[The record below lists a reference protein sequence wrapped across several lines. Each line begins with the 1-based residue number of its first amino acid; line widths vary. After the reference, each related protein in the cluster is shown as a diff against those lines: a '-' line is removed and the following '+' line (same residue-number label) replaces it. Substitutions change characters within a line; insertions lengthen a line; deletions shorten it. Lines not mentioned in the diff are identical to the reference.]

1 MIAPNQFNITDYDF
15 ESDATMY
22 AADLPAFINRYHL
35 NPEHGLNLREIFGS
49 RTASDARYNYPRA
62 WYVQKLLSDDEQKL
76 PTDQDLPFICH
87 PKRKL
92 AIEDIKQAMSM
103 HFQHTD
109 FDPYGQG
116 CANDQH
122 KYRPIALNRNLE
134 IHMLQIRNH
143 VPASIAGVHWLAF
156 GPNTFNAVVPFYAN
170 VEDTPAPY
178 KNTTSDFDPQNMY
191 WLTHTLAALGDQNYQ
206 RYEMMEENFE
216 QTVMAACR
224 QLQSQT
230 DAHVQTVDE
239 VSAELT
245 QVNEQM
251 AQVSLTESTKLLGR
265 MVKEAFK
272 HEKLQY

>member
-1 MIAPNQFNITDYDF
+1 
-15 ESDATMY
+15 
-22 AADLPAFINRYHL
+22 
-35 NPEHGLNLREIFGS
+35 
-49 RTASDARYNYPRA
+49 
-62 WYVQKLLSDDEQKL
+62 
-76 PTDQDLPFICH
+76 
-87 PKRKL
+87 
-92 AIEDIKQAMSM
+92 
-103 HFQHTD
+103 
-109 FDPYGQG
+109 
-116 CANDQH
+116 
-122 KYRPIALNRNLE
+122 
-134 IHMLQIRNH
+134 MLQIRNH